1 MTNPFEKSPV
11 RPTWATVDLAA
22 LAHNYSSI
30 MRHVSPGVK
39 LLGVVKADAYG
50 HGALPV
56 ARKLEALGVRAL
68 AVATVEEG
76 AELRDGGIHAQII
89 VMGGLMGG
97 SGLASERVLKMEL
110 TPVIHSRGVLATLNR
125 DAAAFRKEVR
135 VHLKIDTGMS
145 RLGVRPEVL
154 QPVLDV
160 LKDCSH
166 VKVEGVMTH
175 LASGD
180 NEEISSQQ
188 VKRFLEC
195 RAVIEKM
202 IGPVRIW
209 HVANSAALMRGE
221 QIEIPQA
228 QEVWARPGLALYGCA
243 PGSSFGEK
251 LKPVMGLVSQAVLL
265 KNLPAGTKVS
275 YGGTFTTTRATCIA
289 IVPIG
294 YADGYPWALSG
305 KAWALM
311 CGRRAPVIGR
321 VTMDMII
328 LDVTDIDGVSVG
340 DEVVLL
346 GGQGEERIT
355 LTQLADWAGTI
366 PYEIICGISK
376 RMPRVYKGE

>member
-1 MTNPFEKSPV
+1 M
-11 RPTWATVDLAA
+11 
-22 LAHNYSSI
+22 
-30 MRHVSPGVK
+30 
-39 LLGVVKADAYG
+39 GVVKADAYG

-275 YGGTFTTTRATCIA
+275 YGGIFTTTRATRIA

-376 RMPRVYKGE
+376 RMPRIYQG